1 MEKWVNNEKT
11 KNARRRRRM
20 KKRMSNERKEGIREG
35 RYVEERKGRP
45 KAMEK
50 WISDKK
56 AV

>member
-1 MEKWVNNEKT
+1 MNNEKT

-20 KKRMSNERKEGIREG
+20 KKRMSNERKERMREG
-35 RYVEERKGRP
+35 RYVEERKERA